1 MSYIGT
7 NYNFSLL
14 RQFLNRVDGAFI
26 SPIFDII
33 NFTLNTNIMKTLITT
48 SCRRIVFFILLT
60 LTTFAKV
67 NAQYY
72 PDEEFDTTG
81 IIVDM
86 NTDGLDTV

>member
-1 MSYIGT
+1 
-7 NYNFSLL
+7 
-14 RQFLNRVDGAFI
+14 
-26 SPIFDII
+26 
-33 NFTLNTNIMKTLITT
+33 MKTLITT